1 MKDKPWLLCSEALR
15 GILEGSRGQSGGSYS
30 ETWLLQPAGAPP
42 RAPAFSEQTSVSL
55 LFVLNDHSHG
65 GAAFTPKEAVCSQ
78 SMRRDLNWHST

>member
-42 RAPAFSEQTSVSL
+42 EPL
-55 LFVLNDHSHG
+55 H
-65 GAAFTPKEAVCSQ
+65 SQ
-78 SMRRDLNWHST
+78 SKHQSLCSLSLMTTAMGEQLLLPRRLSVASP